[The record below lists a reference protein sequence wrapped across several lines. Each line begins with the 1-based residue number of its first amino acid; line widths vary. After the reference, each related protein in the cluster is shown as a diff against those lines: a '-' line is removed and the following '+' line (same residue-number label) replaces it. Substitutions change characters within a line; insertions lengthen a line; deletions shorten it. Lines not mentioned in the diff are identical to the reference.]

1 MIMNQRILC
10 VSSAS
15 WEEPGELQGIVEVLS
30 GANNITWISPF
41 GGISS
46 NLLPRIDQLTESLTI
61 YNPGINFLPLSFL
74 DGFNRSRL
82 LLHTRLY
89 LLERDFEPNLVI
101 IDHPNLLKFAALY
114 QKSGASCLY
123 YLSAASFLE
132 TPREDRAPAEN
143 TVDHVYRAKALPAE
157 LSEDQYLE
165 LIEAQVDDISKM
177 VKLGQKIG

>member
-15 WEEPGELQGIVEVLS
+15 WEEPGELQVIVEVLS

-89 LLERDFEPNLVI
+89 LLEKDFEPDLVI
-101 IDHPNLLKFAALY
+101 IDSPGLVMFAEAY
-114 QKSGASCLY
+114 KKSGAMALY
-123 YLSAASFLE
+123 YATAKKSLNMSRTAKQM
-132 TPREDRAPAEN
+132 AEERTN
-143 TVDHVYRAKALPAE
+143 YYYKARPIPDEINDDQYMKMIKVQVNE
-157 LSEDQYLE
+157 LS
-165 LIEAQVDDISKM
+165 
-177 VKLGQKIG
+177 KLLDP